1 MFSQKK
7 GTATAPSEIDLTK
20 IPHHIAIIMDGNG
33 RWAQARHLP
42 RVAGHQ
48 QGMETV
54 KKVTIAASNL
64 GVKVLTLYAF
74 STENWKRPQ
83 SEVSFLMNLPIKF
96 FNKFVPDL
104 VKHNVRVDV
113 MGNISKLPDRTQI
126 AVQDAI
132 RETAHCSGMIL
143 NFALNYGGRDEIV
156 HATTAIVKEV
166 QAGELSSDEIT
177 EDTFSKH
184 LMTSQLIPDDNPEL
198 LIRTSGEQ
206 RLSNFMLWQVA
217 YSEFVFMDE
226 HWPDFDGDSL
236 KRAISIFQHR
246 HRRFGGLKNK

>member
-1 MFSQKK
+1 MFSQHK
-7 GTATAPSEIDLTK
+7 TTEATQFQLNMEK
-20 IPHHIAIIMDGNG
+20 VPHHIAIIMDGNG
-33 RWAQARHLP
+33 RWAQTRHLP

-54 KKVTIAASNL
+54 KKVTIAASDL
-64 GVKVLTLYAF
+64 GVKVLSLYAF
-74 STENWKRPQ
+74 STENWKRPAQ
-83 SEVSFLMNLPIKF
+83 EVNFLMDLPIRF

-104 VKHNVRVDV
+104 VSHNVKVSV
-113 MGNISKLPDRTQI
+113 MGDVSKLPVKTQK

-132 RETAHCSGMIL
+132 DDTADCTGMVL
-143 NFALNYGGRDEIV
+143 NFALNYGGRDEIKR
-156 HATTAIVKEV
+156 ATQKIAEEV
-166 QAGELSSDEIT
+166 SAGKITPDQIT
-177 EDTFSKH
+177 EDM
-184 LMTSQLIPDDNPEL
+184 LSQHMMSANLAPYNDPEL

-226 HWPDFDGDSL
+226 HWPDFDGESL
-236 KRAISIFQHR
+236 KKAISIFQHR

>member
-1 MFSQKK
+1 MFSQNK
-7 GTATAPSEIDLTK
+7 TAEKPQFQINMEK

-54 KKVTIAASNL
+54 KKVTIAASDL
-64 GVKVLTLYAF
+64 GVKVLSLYAF
-74 STENWKRPQ
+74 STENWKRPAQ
-83 SEVSFLMNLPIKF
+83 EVNFLMDLPIRF

-104 VKHNVRVDV
+104 VKHNVKVSV
-113 MGNISKLPDRTQI
+113 MGDISKLPAKTQV

-132 RETAHCSGMIL
+132 HDTADCTGMIL
-143 NFALNYGGRDEIV
+143 NFALNYGGRDEIKR
-156 HATTAIVKEV
+156 ATQEIAKEISTG
-166 QAGELSSDEIT
+166 QLNPDEIT
-177 EDTFSKH
+177 EDTLDQHMMSAK
-184 LMTSQLIPDDNPEL
+184 LAPYSDPEL

-226 HWPDFDGDSL
+226 HWPDFDGESL
-236 KRAISIFQHR
+236 KKAISIFQHR